1 MKKLL
6 NAFFARTD
14 LALTSAWTFNQLAYA
29 IVYPFIPIYLS
40 NERMIPYSQVG
51 LIFPLL
57 GLVSIGS
64 PLFIGPLTDR
74 FGRSFMMLLGQFGRG
89 VCFLILA
96 AMTCFH
102 ASFWWIVGILMLNT
116 AVGGAFT
123 VGADAYLSDITS
135 EEVRPAYYSKIRIGF
150 NLGWALGPMI
160 GAFFASVP
168 FWSFFIITA
177 CLCFA
182 GGYFTRALLIYN
194 QLHLVLPD
202 RKKESAAPG
211 QENGKGI
218 LSILLANRQLMLLLG
233 GIFLLFCLTSQ
244 LYSTLSVYATRTVGI
259 SKSSLGLIFSMNAFL
274 VIFLQI
280 PVTAFISGKRICLK
294 KQLLLGTVLYITGYF
309 LLGFCSNLWMLG
321 GCVVILTFGE
331 MVIQPAVYSAAA
343 GECVPENAGRILAAF
358 STFRGAGYAIGPWF
372 GAQFFE
378 RMSSPVLLWGALSAF
393 AAASFIC
400 FLFLREKAEKPLAVE
415 N

>member
-202 RKKESAAPG
+202 RKKESVSP
-211 QENGKGI
+211 EKGDSVVKI
-218 LSILLANRQLMLLLG
+218 ILANRQLMLLLS

-244 LYSTLSVYATRTVGI
+244 LYSTLSVYATRTVGV
-259 SKSSLGLIFSMNAFL
+259 SKSSLGMIFSMNAFL

-280 PVTAFISGKRICLK
+280 PVTGFITGKQIGLK
-294 KQLLLGTVLYITGYF
+294 NQLLLGTVLYIAGYF
-309 LLGFCSNLWMLG
+309 SLGFCGNEWMIAFS
-321 GCVVILTFGE
+321 VIILTFGE
-331 MVIQPAVYSAAA
+331 MVIQPAVYSAATR
-343 GECVPENAGRILAAF
+343 ECIPENAGRILAAF

-400 FLFLREKAEKPLAVE
+400 FLFLREKAEKPLALE